1 MWVQHVYRLRTIR
14 YSKELSIPNRIGL
27 DNKFSTF
34 KRVVLSGLA
43 RCSVIGLTTY
53 WIFLRDLLQGQGY
66 LAIMSTLSL
75 QAIKEWY
82 NETMALAD
90 PRTEGFPLLDSP
102 DKMLYLIGLYLF
114 VVWQGPKW
122 MVPYKPWN
130 LKKPIIVYNFAMVLL
145 SSFISISSII
155 GVYKAGGYSI
165 FCDEMDKYQF
175 SDESG
180 FYVNVGW
187 LFFISKLIEFLDTIF
202 FILRK
207 KNNQI
212 TFLHVYHHATMTVFT
227 WLGVKFLPGGTN
239 IIYPLINSF
248 IHAVMYTY
256 YGLSAFGP
264 HMAKYLWWKKYLTR
278 MQISQFVIFLSQGVL
293 NAVYDCRFSKAF
305 VYAVFIYTF
314 TILLLFINFY
324 VRAYMTKSSSSKLHT
339 ASKNGHVVA
348 NGESVKNGSTTNGK
362 SKKLE

>member
-1 MWVQHVYRLRTIR
+1 M
-14 YSKELSIPNRIGL
+14 
-27 DNKFSTF
+27 
-34 KRVVLSGLA
+34 
-43 RCSVIGLTTY
+43 LTT
-53 WIFLRDLLQGQGY
+53 
-66 LAIMSTLSL
+66 SL
-75 QAIKEWY
+75 QDLKAWY
-82 NETMALAD
+82 NETMSLAD
-90 PRTEGFPLLDSP
+90 PRADGYPLLDSP
-102 DKMLYLIGLYLF
+102 DKMLAMIGLYLF
-114 VVWQGPKW
+114 TVWQGPRW

-130 LKKPIIVYNFAMVLL
+130 IKTTIIVYNFAMVIL
-145 SSFISISSII
+145 SSYISLSS
-155 GVYKAGGYSI
+155 VYGIYNAGGYSI
-165 FCDEMDKYQF
+165 FCDEMEKYQF
-175 SDESG
+175 DDASG
-180 FYVNVGW
+180 MKYFYVRVGW

-202 FILRK
+202 FVVRK

-256 YGLSAFGP
+256 YGLSACGP

-293 NAVYDCRFSKAF
+293 NAVYDCRFSKVF

-324 VRAYMTKSSSSKLHT
+324 VRAYILKSSAPKKQV
-339 ASKNGHVVA
+339 ASKNGHA
-348 NGESVKNGSTTNGK
+348 MTNGDAVKTNGDTVKNGS
-362 SKKLE
+362 SKKQE